1 MSENKHENNRHQAV
15 ALQWMPFQDDIPKVT
30 ATGTGE
36 LADKILRLAKENN
49 IPIRED
55 RDLVQILS
63 LLNVGQGIP
72 PEIHTAIAEI
82 LVFIYW
88 SNQQYEEIFNQ

>member
-1 MSENKHENNRHQAV
+1 MNQHGNNQHQAV
-15 ALQWMPFQDDIPKVT
+15 ALQWNPSQDDVPKVT
-30 ATGTGE
+30 AAGTGA
-36 LADKILRLAKENN
+36 LADKILHLAKENN

-55 RDLVQILS
+55 KDLVQILS
-63 LLNVGQGIP
+63 LLNVGEGIP

-88 SNQQYEEIFNQ
+88 SNQQYEEIFNQGD